1 MPRTDSMNFGLQMF
15 WTGNATQRAWT
26 FFFWGCTRL
35 PFFLGSLGG
44 ELWFFPHRESN
55 EEEGHQPMLFRHALW
70 SPNKSIPKN
79 VPKNAHAAP
88 KEKRST
94 KRSRWFHR
102 KYRPSWCLEG
112 SKGAAAS
119 FLSTYHSRVFNKI
132 PFDAFRL
139 PNACFEEKSY
149 LWFRFTTPLTVGKS
163 FVYFQNY
170 RPIIHLHWNF
180 GRFYRSNILYRHMI
194 CASHILYTNIDCFVH
209 VLFYLCI

>member
-1 MPRTDSMNFGLQMF
+1 MLHGEHR
-15 WTGNATQRAWT
+15 R
-26 FFFWGCTRL
+26 
-35 PFFLGSLGG
+35 FFLGDAQVAIFSWQPGWWTVALDAW
-44 ELWFFPHRESN
+44 ELWNFLDRDSN

-79 VPKNAHAAP
+79 VPKNVHAAP
-88 KEKRST
+88 KKKQRST

-119 FLSTYHSRVFNKI
+119 FLSTHHSRVFNKI

-139 PNACFEEKSY
+139 PNACFEEKTY

-163 FVYFQNY
+163 FVHF
-170 RPIIHLHWNF
+170 
-180 GRFYRSNILYRHMI
+180 
-194 CASHILYTNIDCFVH
+194 
-209 VLFYLCI
+209 